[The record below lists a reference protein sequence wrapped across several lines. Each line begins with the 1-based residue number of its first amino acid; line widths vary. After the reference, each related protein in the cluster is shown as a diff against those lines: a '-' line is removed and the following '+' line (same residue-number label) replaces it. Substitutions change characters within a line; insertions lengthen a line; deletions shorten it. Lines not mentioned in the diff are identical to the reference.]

1 MKLGLCLSGGG
12 IRCAAQIGV
21 IRALEEEKIKIEALS
36 GTSAG
41 SIVAALYATG
51 HTPRE
56 MQEIFTKCGAYL
68 STPRRKIGYAYQAV
82 TSIWRKPFGLL
93 QAQGFEK
100 MLDEIFAR
108 AGATGMATVAKPLA
122 IPAVDI
128 KSQQLVLFVSDKNGF
143 SSAVND
149 DCVYYSDTRLSAA
162 VRASCALPVVF
173 TPSEIHTHTLV
184 DGGLRLN
191 VPVFPLRVF
200 GCDKVLAVDMSCMGV
215 EPDAADSP
223 YKLISRTIDIMSH
236 GLSNMLSSSAD
247 VRLDI
252 DLCEVGLLSL
262 NSVEAC
268 VEAGYKTAKRQM
280 NRIITE
286 LY

>member
-21 IRALEEEKIKIEALS
+21 IRALEEEKIKIDALS

-51 HTPRE
+51 HTPQQ
-56 MQEIFTKCGAYL
+56 MQEIFTRCGAYL
-68 STPRRKIGYAYQAV
+68 MTPRRKIGYAVQAA
-82 TSIWRKPFGLL
+82 TSLWRKPFGLIE
-93 QAQGFEK
+93 AYGFER
-100 MLDEIFAR
+100 MLREEFGKV
-108 AGATGMATVAKPLA
+108 GATGMTTVAKPLA

-128 KSQQLVLFVSDKNGF
+128 KSQQLVIFVSDKKGF
-143 SSAVND
+143 STNPAG
-149 DCVYYSDTRLSAA
+149 DCVYYSDTMLSAA
-162 VRASCALPVVF
+162 VRASCSLPVVF
-173 TPSEIHTHTLV
+173 TPREIHDHTLV

-223 YKLISRTIDIMSH
+223 YKLISRTIDIMAH
-236 GLSNMLSSSAD
+236 GLSDVQTAAAD
-247 VRLDI
+247 VRLDV
-252 DLCEVGLLSL
+252 DLCHIGLLSL
-262 NSVEAC
+262 SSVETC
-268 VEAGYKTAKRQM
+268 VQEGYDIARRQM

>member
-56 MQEIFTKCGAYL
+56 MQDIFTRSGAYL
-68 STPRRKIGYAYQAV
+68 LAPRRKIGYAYQAV
-82 TSIWRKPFGLL
+82 TSLWRKPFGILE
-93 QAQGFEK
+93 ASGFEK
-100 MLDEIFAR
+100 MLDEVFAR
-108 AGATGMATVAKPLA
+108 AGATGMTTVAKPLA

-128 KSQQLVLFVSDKNGF
+128 KSQQLVMFVSDKNGF
-143 SSAVND
+143 SNATND

-215 EPDAADSP
+215 EADAADSP
-223 YKLISRTIDIMSH
+223 YKLISRTIDIMAH
-236 GLSNMLSSSAD
+236 GLSNMLSTAAD
-247 VRLDI
+247 ARLDI
-252 DLCEVGLLSL
+252 DLCDVGLLSL
-262 NSVEAC
+262 GSVEAC
-268 VEAGYKTAKRQM
+268 VEAGYKTAKSQM
-280 NRIITE
+280 DRILTE